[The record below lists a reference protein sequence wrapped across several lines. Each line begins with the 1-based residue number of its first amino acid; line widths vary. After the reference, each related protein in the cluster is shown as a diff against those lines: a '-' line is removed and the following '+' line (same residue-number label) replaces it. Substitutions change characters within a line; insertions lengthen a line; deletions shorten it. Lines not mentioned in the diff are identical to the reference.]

1 MSWQVIVY
9 LFYFLLCSEITIGQT
24 DFYFFVAA
32 DKFATYDPAFCLME
46 VKSKLIKL
54 KILETEPKYLKNN
67 PNIQLRKKL
76 SEEFYQK
83 NYSKI
88 PTSCLIFFLKK
99 DTITLYCNQ
108 DSLIEIATLK
118 SENFLMPEDSAVN
131 SNTKNWI
138 VLSLLYWQL
147 ETTEKFIREKVDS
160 TQANKE
166 ISYLN
171 GMEQLTDKDKL
182 KREYLL
188 GLLYEKKEN
197 PTEAFKHYLK
207 AGDKGKETINRL
219 LTGEFLDRHREL
231 IKTLWWD
238 NLSDSCKNA
247 FKGYININ
255 IQEEPNFKNFKQ
267 IFETEAII
275 FESEFALRDC
285 DVFRF
290 LPNLKTVKLRKEDQP
305 ILFNKQCDCNKRITF
320 IN

>member
-1 MSWQVIVY
+1 
-9 LFYFLLCSEITIGQT
+9 
-24 DFYFFVAA
+24 
-32 DKFATYDPAFCLME
+32 
-46 VKSKLIKL
+46 
-54 KILETEPKYLKNN
+54 
-67 PNIQLRKKL
+67 
-76 SEEFYQK
+76 
-83 NYSKI
+83 
-88 PTSCLIFFLKK
+88 
-99 DTITLYCNQ
+99 
-108 DSLIEIATLK
+108 
-118 SENFLMPEDSAVN
+118 MPEDSAVN

-182 KREYLL
+182 KREYLI

-197 PTEAFKHYLK
+197 LTEAFKHYLK

-219 LTGEFLDRHREL
+219 LTGEFLHHHRGNYEL

-238 NLSDSCKNA
+238 NLSDSCKKA
-247 FKGYININ
+247 FKVGDYING
-255 IQEEPNFKNFKQ
+255 QGEPNFKV

-275 FESEFALRDC
+275 FKSEFALRDS

-290 LPNLKTVKLRKEDQP
+290 LPKLKTVKLRREDQL
-305 ILFNKQCDCNKRITF
+305 ILFNSQYNCNGRITF